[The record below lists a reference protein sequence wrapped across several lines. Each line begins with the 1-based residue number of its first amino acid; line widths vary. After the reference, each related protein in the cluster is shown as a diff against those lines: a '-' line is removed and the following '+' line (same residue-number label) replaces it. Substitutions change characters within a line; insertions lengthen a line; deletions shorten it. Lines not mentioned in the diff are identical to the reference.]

1 MVGWCGCGWVVWV
14 WLSLVD
20 VVGCGVVLGGVA
32 AV

>member
-1 MVGWCGCGWVVWV
+1 MTGWCGCGWVV